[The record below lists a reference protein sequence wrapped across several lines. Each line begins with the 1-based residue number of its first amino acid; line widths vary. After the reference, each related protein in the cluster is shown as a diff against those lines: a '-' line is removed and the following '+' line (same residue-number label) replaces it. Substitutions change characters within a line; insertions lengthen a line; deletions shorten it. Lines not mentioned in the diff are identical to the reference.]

1 MSQRLVRLA
10 LAAALACA
18 AGAARA
24 EGACP
29 PAGALSAAQLEKLLA
44 YVRSNVG
51 TSAVFYAPL
60 PSDFGWTDDP
70 RADVSAREVA
80 TDDRAESFAQ
90 SEAHA
95 GDFVIT
101 ELSGD
106 DVWLFATHAD
116 LCLARAF
123 HRRHGGTAQPL
134 DVGSPAVR
142 ARYAA
147 ALRAWAR
154 DLDHSPPPPAA
165 VTPPSTGSAST
176 PAGAGR

>member
-1 MSQRLVRLA
+1 MRLA

-24 EGACP
+24 EGACSST
-29 PAGALSAAQLEKLLA
+29 GALSSAQLEKLLA

-80 TDDRAESFAQ
+80 TDDRVESFAQ
-90 SEAHA
+90 NEAHA

-106 DVWLFATHAD
+106 DVWLFATHPD

-123 HRRHGGTAQPL
+123 HRRHSGPPEAL
-134 DVGSPAVR
+134 DVHAPAVQAGY
-142 ARYAA
+142 AR

-154 DLDHSPPPPAA
+154 DLDHSPPPPPA
-165 VTPPSTGSAST
+165 VTSPSTGS
-176 PAGAGR
+176 PATRAAEGR